1 MDKVWVIIR
10 KEWAEV
16 FKNKF
21 VLFSVA
27 FMPLLFTAI
36 PLAILYSMRNA
47 TPEEALGLSE
57 IPAEFALMCGDL
69 GGAACA
75 QFVIVSQF
83 LMLFLLMPVI
93 IPVTIASYSIVGEK
107 RTRTLEPLLA
117 TPIRTLEL
125 LAGKALGAALPAVF
139 VTWVSYTLFVI
150 GAMVIT
156 GNPALAELLLRPLW
170 LLAIAVVGPLLAV
183 AAVSMAVM
191 VSSRVNDPRVAEQV
205 SALVMLPVLG
215 FFMAQTF
222 GVITINQTLILW
234 LALLLLAVDAGL
246 LALAIQLFQR
256 ETILTRWK

>member
-1 MDKVWVIIR
+1 MTKIWTMIR

-36 PLAILYSMRNA
+36 PLGVLYSMRGA
-47 TPEEALGLSE
+47 TAAEALGLSE
-57 IPAEFALMCGDL
+57 VPAEMTALCGDL
-69 GGAACA
+69 AGAECA
-75 QFVIVSQF
+75 QFMIVSQF

-117 TPIRTLEL
+117 APISTLEL
-125 LAGKALGAALPAVF
+125 LAGKALGAAIPAVA
-139 VTWVSYTLFVI
+139 VTW
-150 GAMVIT
+150 GAYIIFMVGTILIT
-156 GNPALAELLLRPLW
+156 GSPALTTLLLKPLW
-170 LLAIAVVGPLLAV
+170 LLAMVVVGPLLSV

-215 FFMAQTF
+215 LFMAQTAGF
-222 GVITINQTLILW
+222 IQLNQGFVLW
-234 LALLLLAVDAGL
+234 LALILAVIDAGL